1 MAKKVFIS
9 FLGAIPYGK
18 TQYYF
23 ATDKAL
29 STPTSY
35 VQEAIFE
42 KYLFNFWGAND
53 KIFIFTTTDAYN
65 NNYINRI
72 ERFDAKTQTPIFSPN
87 KDGLE
92 SILKKWDDNKR
103 IAQYDSI
110 SIANGNTVEEIWSV
124 FQTIYDQLKDLPV
137 GSEIYFD
144 ITFGFRS
151 LPMLGIVLLN
161 YVQTMQNVV
170 VKYIFYGNYEVGRHE
185 KTNLRN
191 KAKAKGAS
199 DDELKKLD
207 EQPPQS
213 PILDL
218 RAFAELQDWTTGA
231 QAFLNGGST
240 NLLKNLIA
248 QKNPQLANDLDAFA
262 QSILMCRGQQLNQDL
277 DIDSL
282 KSQIVNLQ
290 SQTIQAQLRPLLERI
305 EQKIQ
310 PFNSQNTLN
319 GIQAVEWC
327 VNNGLIQQGYTFLQ
341 ETLKSYVIEHVFS
354 GNSNLQSYILHK
366 EMREAAHLAL
376 NGATE
381 YKIRTR
387 LLPGMPDK
395 SREMKTFV
403 TRIRIVHYYRNL
415 TGDRGL
421 RNDINHCGFKANYEQ
436 PDDLIVELRQ
446 LLTNVKACLGIL

>member
-1 MAKKVFIS
+1 MIQKVFIS

-23 ATDKAL
+23 VTNKEL
-29 STPTSY
+29 SKPTSY

-42 KYLFNFWGAND
+42 KYLFHFWSPND
-53 KIFIFTTTDAYN
+53 KIFIFTTADAYN

-72 ERFDAKTQTPIFSPN
+72 ERFDVKTQTPLFSAD
-87 KDGLE
+87 KDGLQ
-92 SILKKWDDNKR
+92 SILKKWDDNKQ
-103 IAQYDSI
+103 IAHYDSI
-110 SIANGNTVEEIWSV
+110 PIANGNTVEEIWSV
-124 FQTIYDQLKDLPV
+124 FQKIYDQLKNLPV

-161 YVQTMQNVV
+161 YVQTIQNVV

-185 KTNLRN
+185 KTTLRN
-191 KAKAKGAS
+191 EAEKKGAS
-199 DDELKKLD
+199 SDELKKLD

-218 RAFAELQDWTTGA
+218 RPFVELQNWTTAA
-231 QAFLNGGST
+231 QAFLNGGNT

-248 QKNPQLANDLDAFA
+248 EKNPQLANDLNTFA
-262 QSILMCRGQQLNQDL
+262 LSILMCRGQQLNQDL

-341 ETLKSYVIEHVFS
+341 ETLKSYVIEYVFR
-354 GNSNLQSYILHK
+354 GNLNLQSYILQK
-366 EMREAAHLAL
+366 EIRESAHLAL

-381 YKIRTR
+381 YVIRNR
-387 LLPGMPDK
+387 LPHGMPDK

-403 TRIRIVHYYRNL
+403 THIRIIRYYRNL
-415 TGDRGL
+415 TGDSGL
-421 RNDINHCGFKANYEQ
+421 RNDINHCGFKAHYEH
-436 PDDLIVELRQ
+436 PADLVTELRE
-446 LLTNVKACLGIL
+446 LLTNVKRCLGI